1 MTEATTMDWTTA
13 MIFLA
18 GAWVGASVGALVIG
32 LCVAASDRRSA
43 ESPERRHEAMPGLQR
58 ADNVIPMPPCKS
70 PRRT

>member
-1 MTEATTMDWTTA
+1 MTEATTMDWTTV

-18 GAWVGASVGALVIG
+18 GAWVGAFVDALVIG
-32 LCVAASDRRSA
+32 LYFTASDRRSA

-58 ADNVIPMPPCKS
+58 ADNVIPMPPRKS